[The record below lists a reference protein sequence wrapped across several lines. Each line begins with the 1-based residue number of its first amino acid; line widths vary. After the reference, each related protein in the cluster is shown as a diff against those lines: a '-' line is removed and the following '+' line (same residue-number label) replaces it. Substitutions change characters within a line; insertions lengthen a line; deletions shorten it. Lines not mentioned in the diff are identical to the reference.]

1 MKLIKPK
8 FWDLKKPNIL
18 AYLLKPFTLI
28 LIINNFLL
36 SLKKKNK
43 YKGIKSICIGNIY
56 VGGTGK
62 TPSSIKIYKI
72 LQKLKYKT
80 VIGKK
85 KYRNLVD
92 EIDVL
97 KKYSKVIS
105 LNTRQKI
112 FNSAIKNKN
121 KVIIFDDGLQDDKV
135 TYDLQILC
143 FDTKNL
149 IGNGN
154 LLPSGPLREKINSVK
169 KYDCVLLKDNIR
181 NAKNFAHELIKINKD
196 LKIFYTYTS
205 IGNLKSF
212 NNSKKYLV
220 FSGIGNP
227 GNFKD
232 ILKKNKFKI
241 VKEMIFPDHFDYKPH
256 DLRNIKKEAKKYNA
270 DIITT
275 EKDFVKLSKEDQKQ
289 IQFIKVEINFINEKS
304 FVKYLKSKIN
314 EKN

>member
-1 MKLIKPK
+1 M
-8 FWDLKKPNIL
+8 
-18 AYLLKPFTLI
+18 
-28 LIINNFLL
+28 
-36 SLKKKNK
+36 
-43 YKGIKSICIGNIY
+43 
-56 VGGTGK
+56 
-62 TPSSIKIYKI
+62 
-72 LQKLKYKT
+72 
-80 VIGKK
+80 
-85 KYRNLVD
+85 
-92 EIDVL
+92 
-97 KKYSKVIS
+97 
-105 LNTRQKI
+105 
-112 FNSAIKNKN
+112 
-121 KVIIFDDGLQDDKV
+121 
-135 TYDLQILC
+135 QILC

-169 KYDCVLLKDNIR
+169 KYDCVLLKDNIS

-205 IGNLKSF
+205 IGNLKNF
-212 NNSKKYLV
+212 NKSKKYLV

-227 GNFKD
+227 RNFNE
-232 ILKKNKFKI
+232 ILKKNKFRI
-241 VKEMIFPDHFDYKPH
+241 VKEMIFPDHFDYKPQ